1 MAPDKPADQKALAQ
15 AAKTALKNLGPR
27 QQKFVE
33 AYCVLFNA
41 TKAALKAGYSAKTA
55 RQMGSENLSKPDIK
69 TAIKA
74 VFAMASMDPEEIAA
88 RWTALARAGLSDF
101 YTKVEVEKATKVEQ
115 SLHTAIAKI
124 EEEIDYE
131 FEYMTRAW
139 IVVGLDPEKRAE
151 ELLEHEK
158 WVKRRKLEILRYEM
172 RLERNPDAVLL
183 IDGPKVKRYEMQ
195 LDLVKAADL
204 GLLDLVKSI
213 APTEYGTKL
222 ELRSPDAALDNLAKW
237 QGMLTTKID
246 LTSKGDSVA
255 PPPIVGALSAETAR
269 AILEA
274 RRQQREKGVAAGE

>member
-1 MAPDKPADQKALAQ
+1 MAPDKTADPKALAQ
-15 AAKTALKNLGPR
+15 AAKSALKNLEPR
-27 QQKFVE
+27 QRKFVE

-41 TKAALKAGYSAKTA
+41 TKAAIKAGYSPKTA

-69 TAIKA
+69 NAIRA
-74 VFAMASMDPEEIAA
+74 VFAVASMDPEEIAA

-101 YTKVEVEKATKVEQ
+101 YTKVEVEYTTKVEQ
-115 SLHTAIAKI
+115 SLWTAIAKI
-124 EEEIDYE
+124 EEEIEYE

-139 IVVGLDPEKRAE
+139 LVIGTDPEERGK

-158 WVKRRKLEILRYEM
+158 WVKRRKLDILRLEM
-172 RLERNPDAVLL
+172 RLERNPDAVQVV
-183 IDGPKVKRYEMQ
+183 DGPKARRSEMQ

-204 GLLDLVKSI
+204 GLLDLVKAI
-213 APTEYGTKL
+213 VPTEHGTKV

-246 LTSKGDSVA
+246 LTSKGETLA
-255 PPPIVGALSAETAR
+255 PPPIVGALTAETAR

-274 RRQQREKGVAAGE
+274 RRKEREKGAVASE